1 MKIYQGHRWVRERQD
16 VRDCHPVSCRFFFFF
31 FSLPWQTILEGSRQ
45 GWFTSWPHLVPAQAV
60 LSCAPLDWSQ
70 PARALAHTWPCPLF
84 SFFPPSLLHS
94 CFLDALY
101 AFLPRLKRKLSLL
114 FLVWPLFF
122 FFPSPPPSSPSSSFS
137 PWVKERTMGEG
148 AHKLKNKLIWNRK
161 SPMRLL

>member
-31 FSLPWQTILEGSRQ
+31 FLPSLTNNPGGFQARVIQKLA
-45 GWFTSWPHLVPAQAV
+45 TSSARTGCASECPISVEPACLGFSTHLA
-60 LSCAPLDWSQ
+60 LSP
-70 PARALAHTWPCPLF
+70 F

-94 CFLDALY
+94 CFLGALY

-122 FFPSPPPSSPSSSFS
+122 FFSFSSSVFSFFFFFPPS
-137 PWVKERTMGEG
+137 
-148 AHKLKNKLIWNRK
+148 
-161 SPMRLL
+161 